1 MLWRHV
7 KVVISVITA
16 GEGVEASSVL
26 AQELAVFVLVRKLL
40 RPEEEHVLAE
50 VGQAGQV
57 GGVGETANL
66 NIQSGGG
73 QVGRLV

>member
-16 GEGVEASSVL
+16 GEGVETSSVL

-50 VGQAGQV
+50 MGEPGQADRV
-57 GGVGETANL
+57 
-66 NIQSGGG
+66 
-73 QVGRLV
+73 